1 MELISLLG
9 IIGVG
14 YAFKSPLRL
23 KLAIGGLI
31 LAFSLPIVTLALGKI
46 WYWITILMAIPSY
59 YLGSLLRLSMNPLK
73 VFGISGLMFAP
84 FVVFSSLSFYAWVL
98 TGFYWLI
105 LGLVSSRLNSSWPDV
120 LVPPLVVYFL
130 TLIIAIT
137 PTTSETQLL
146 KTAALILLAPL
157 YPVAAWIS
165 KDLSGKKIRAEN

>member
-9 IIGVG
+9 IVGIG

-23 KLAIGGLI
+23 KLVSGGFI
-31 LAFSLPIVTLALGKI
+31 LAFSLPIVTLTLGKI
-46 WYWITILMAIPSY
+46 WYWITILMTIPSY
-59 YLGSLLRLSMNPLK
+59 YLRSLVRLSMNTLK
-73 VFGISGLMFAP
+73 VFVISGLMFAP

-98 TGFYWLI
+98 TGLYWLI
-105 LGLVSSRLNSSWPDV
+105 LGLVGSHLNSSWPDV
-120 LVPPLVVYFL
+120 LVPPLVVYFF

-146 KTAALILLAPL
+146 KAAALIVLTPL
-157 YPVAAWIS
+157 YPIAAWIS